1 VGAVSQ
7 RFRRILISIYHD
19 VRGGRAFVRE
29 FAATARRWKD
39 GCLLQVRSP
48 LEGLDILH
56 QQGPWDGALIQIID
70 ARGFAAAAT
79 APCPVILIDP
89 RDEVHPQ
96 LDRVVYDHGAAG
108 RLAARHLLETGRR
121 HFAVLGFEGAKV
133 SELREAMVVAEMTRA
148 GHDCP
153 VLRIPVSFAHPRTRI
168 GDESLGDLREL
179 VRRVPRP
186 GAVFCGNDELARA
199 LLEVAMNEGVQVPG
213 ELAIL
218 GADDDDLL
226 CLTSTPTLSSVR
238 VPHHVAGAAAA
249 RLLEKRILKKPAN
262 GRVVIPPVEV
272 MMRDSTRVVPGEDH
286 AVEEAMR
293 RMHQGFAD
301 ELRMA
306 DLAAAVGLSLSSLER
321 RFRLALG
328 VTPLQ
333 ELRRLRLAEAR
344 RLLAETQLPVAKVA
358 AQAGFRSATRFC
370 IAFREDA
377 GASPSDYRRLHQQG
391 APGR

>member
-1 VGAVSQ
+1 MPQ
-7 RFRRILISIYHD
+7 DFRRILISIFHD
-19 VRGGRAFVRE
+19 VRGGRALIRE
-29 FAATARRWKD
+29 FAATARRWKS

-70 ARGFAAAAT
+70 RHGFEAAAN

-89 RDEVHPQ
+89 RDEIHPRM
-96 LDRVVYDHGAAG
+96 DRVVFDHPAIG
-108 RLAARHLLETGRR
+108 RLAAKHLLDTGRR
-121 HFAVLGFEGAKV
+121 HFAVLGFDGAKISEMREAAVV
-133 SELREAMVVAEMTRA
+133 SEILTA
-148 GHDCP
+148 GHECP

-168 GDESLGDLREL
+168 GDESLGDLRDF
-179 VRRVPRP
+179 VRQLPRP

-199 LLEVAMNEGVQVPG
+199 LLEAALNEGVQVPA

-238 VPHHVAGAAAA
+238 VPYHVAGAAAA
-249 RLLEKRILKKPAN
+249 RLMEKRILKRQAKN
-262 GRVVIPPVEV
+262 RVIIPPVEV
-272 MMRDSTRVVPGEDH
+272 IMRDSTRVVPGEDH
-286 AVEEAMR
+286 AVEDAMR
-293 RMHQGFAD
+293 LMHQSFSE

-306 DLAAAVGLSLSSLER
+306 DLATTVGLSLSSLER

-344 RLLAETQLPVAKVA
+344 RLLAESQLPISKVA
-358 AQAGFRSATRFC
+358 AQSGFRSATRFC

-377 GASPSDYRRLHQQG
+377 GTSPSNYRRLHQLG
-391 APGR
+391 KPAR